1 MQASHWRT
9 DLKKWLYP
17 FGFVKSHQSN
27 TITLSKTSWH
37 ILLADQKE
45 VKFLECW
52 QKVKE
57 TAYQEL
63 EKIKI

>member
-1 MQASHWRT
+1 MQFPE
-9 DLKKWLYP
+9 DLENTP
-17 FGFVKSHQSN
+17 F
-27 TITLSKTSWH
+27 TLSKTSWH

-45 VKFLECW
+45 VKFLERW
-52 QKVKE
+52 QKVKQ